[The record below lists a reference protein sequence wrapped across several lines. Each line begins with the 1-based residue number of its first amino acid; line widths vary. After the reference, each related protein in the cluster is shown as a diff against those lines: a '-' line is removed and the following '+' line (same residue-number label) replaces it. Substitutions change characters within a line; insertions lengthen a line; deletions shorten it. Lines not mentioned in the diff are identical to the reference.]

1 MFKEKANE
9 SNNELIGH
17 VQEVHQKLK
26 ILENIRAASFV
37 DWKFTEEENCSVSEV
52 KKVKFLIQLNFN

>member
-9 SNNELIGH
+9 SNNEIL
-17 VQEVHQKLK
+17 ESLNKVHLKLK

-52 KKVKFLIQLNFN
+52 IFFSQFN